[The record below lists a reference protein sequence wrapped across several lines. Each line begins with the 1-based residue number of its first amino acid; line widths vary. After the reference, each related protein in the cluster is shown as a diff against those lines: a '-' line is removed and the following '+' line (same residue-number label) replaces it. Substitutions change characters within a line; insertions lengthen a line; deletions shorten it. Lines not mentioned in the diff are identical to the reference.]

1 MKDKILERTDSMPE
15 VKGNYLRN
23 AWYAAAWS
31 DEIGREPLARTF
43 LDEPV
48 VLFRDTDG
56 APVALTDR
64 CPHRFAPLSKGKLVG
79 DAIECP
85 YHGLRFG
92 SDGGCVY
99 NYHGPVPKAASVD
112 CHPVMERYG
121 LAWIWMGD
129 AEQAHEDKL
138 PDFGT
143 FCTDDDF
150 AVARG
155 YLYVAGNYQLAV
167 DNLLDL
173 THAQFLHPALGNANS
188 SEHSTFTMKSK
199 GSTVWAKYM
208 FSGEPVTPFTKMVW
222 DSPSETCDRSASMRW
237 EAPSNLLLEVAVME
251 CGGSSDDGAI
261 LIPSTHFLT
270 PETSKTAHYFWMN
283 ARNARIEDEALTEMF
298 RQATDS
304 AFRFEDEPMIAL
316 VQGRMGDS
324 DFDDLKPVF
333 LTTDRAAGKARQIL
347 KQLIEAERSPVT
359 PELKDVKTGT

>member
-1 MKDKILERTDSMPE
+1 MLEAKE
-15 VKGNYLRN
+15 HYLRN

-56 APVALTDR
+56 TPIALADR

-85 YHGLRFG
+85 YHGLRFDGDG
-92 SDGGCVY
+92 SCVH

-112 CHPVMERYG
+112 RYPMMERHG
-121 LAWIWMGD
+121 VAWIWMGD
-129 AEQAHEDKL
+129 TEKAHDDKL

-143 FCTDDDF
+143 FCVDDRF

-155 YLYVAGNYQLAV
+155 YLFVTGNYQLVA

-188 SEHSTFTMKSK
+188 SEHSTFTMKSES
-199 GSTVWAKYM
+199 STVWAKYF
-208 FSGEPVTPFTKMVW
+208 FSREPVTPFTKMVW
-222 DSPSETCDRSASMRW
+222 DSPSETCDRWADMRW
-237 EAPSNLLLEVAVME
+237 EAPSNLYLEVGVTE
-251 CGGSSDDGAI
+251 CEGSAEEPL

-270 PETSKTAHYFWMN
+270 PETNKTTHYFWMN
-283 ARNARIEDEALTEMF
+283 ARNARIDDDALTEMF

-304 AFRFEDEPMIAL
+304 AFRNEDEPMISL
-316 VQGRMGDS
+316 VQSRMGDS
-324 DFDDLKPVF
+324 DFYDLKPVF
-333 LTTDRAAGKARQIL
+333 LTTDRAAGRARHLL
-347 KQLIEAERSPVT
+347 KQLIDAEPSAVPSE
-359 PELKDVKTGT
+359 PNAELKRDVERANI